1 VRSYRA
7 KPIAD
12 RGLALCQAVKVA
24 HASEALQRRRSDGD
38 SRLTLGF
45 PARRI
50 YRPAVDGKPC
60 LALQFRYYGRGASHA
75 RNLHP
80 CGSVDR
86 GRLRDAL
93 ERHPGGLCLADPI
106 PELFVR
112 PVARGGFAG
121 FIASSHRGRRSRSER
136 DQRRGGHHCRR
147 YPFLARSLHD
157 QGERQSY
164 YMTIGEQDHPD
175 KHADGSADH

>member
-60 LALQFRYYGRGASHA
+60 LALQFRYYGRGPLMRAICILAAASIVA
-75 RNLHP
+75 GCATRSSDIP
-80 CGSVDR
+80 AAYVS
-86 GRLRDAL
+86 
-93 ERHPGGLCLADPI
+93 PI
-106 PELFVR
+106 
-112 PVARGGFAG
+112 
-121 FIASSHRGRRSRSER
+121 
-136 DQRRGGHHCRR
+136 Q
-147 YPFLARSLHD
+147 Y
-157 QGERQSY
+157 QSY
-164 YMTIGEQDHPD
+164 SCAQLREEALRVSSRAAIAAGAQDQNATNDAVATTAAVILFWPAAFMIKGSGSPTI
-175 KHADGSADH
+175 